1 MKKELK
7 FIHITKTAGS
17 SIEHIGK
24 KNNIKWGR
32 FHKEYNY
39 WHKPFSNKEKKLQY
53 KYDWFLI
60 CRNPY
65 KRVISEFYCRWGGIG
80 GYVNSINPIEKEQ
93 FNNFLI
99 NIINYNVNNNYRKTT
114 SKQTMKKNKIIYQIL
129 NNRIK
134 DTDIPI
140 SISKHHY
147 VPQYLYLSQYKD
159 VKVHIIR
166 FENLK
171 EEFENLMKEY
181 NLDITLNQHI
191 NKGNRKKFGINDL
204 SDEAIS
210 LINDVYHKDFE
221 IFGYKKI
228 NNNIKMP
235 INNHLKLIFVHIPR
249 TSGTTFEEKVL
260 DIHGVWPEPQEES
273 LWGIGIPRNGKNKL
287 TMQHMTYR
295 EICQLHGI
303 DTGFK
308 TVSIVRNP
316 IHRVISLYYYWNEKN
331 KWNTLNDF
339 LKYVKVH
346 IKNRRHWWSQYDYLH
361 DENGNI
367 NIDHLLRFEELPENF
382 SVLHPEL
389 DIPCYMDK
397 ERVIDK
403 EIRNLELLDD
413 ESLELIYEI
422 YKKDFEIFNY

>member
-1 MKKELK
+1 MC
-7 FIHITKTAGS
+7 HPG
-17 SIEHIGK
+17 
-24 KNNIKWGR
+24 
-32 FHKEYNY
+32 
-39 WHKPFSNKEKKLQY
+39 
-53 KYDWFLI
+53 
-60 CRNPY
+60 
-65 KRVISEFYCRWGGIG
+65 
-80 GYVNSINPIEKEQ
+80 
-93 FNNFLI
+93 
-99 NIINYNVNNNYRKTT
+99 
-114 SKQTMKKNKIIYQIL
+114 
-129 NNRIK
+129 
-134 DTDIPI
+134 
-140 SISKHHY
+140 
-147 VPQYLYLSQYKD
+147 LS
-159 VKVHIIR
+159 R
-166 FENLK
+166 
-171 EEFENLMKEY
+171 
-181 NLDITLNQHI
+181 
-191 NKGNRKKFGINDL
+191 R
-204 SDEAIS
+204 
-210 LINDVYHKDFE
+210 
-221 IFGYKKI
+221 
-228 NNNIKMP
+228 
-235 INNHLKLIFVHIPR
+235 
-249 TSGTTFEEKVL
+249 TFEEKVL

-273 LWGIGIPRNGKNKL
+273 LWGMGIPRNGKNKL

-389 DIPCYMDK
+389 DIPCYMNK
-397 ERVIDK
+397 EIMIEK
-403 EIRNLELLDD
+403 EIRNIDLLND